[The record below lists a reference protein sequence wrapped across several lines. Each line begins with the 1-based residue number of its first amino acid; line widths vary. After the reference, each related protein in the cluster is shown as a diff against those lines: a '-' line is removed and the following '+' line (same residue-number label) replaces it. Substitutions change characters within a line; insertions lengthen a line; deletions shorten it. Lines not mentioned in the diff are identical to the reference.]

1 MYFYTR
7 YEIQNGFI
15 DVRVKTLYIRLYHM
29 PNKKAAIK
37 GLRQSEKNRERNLRV
52 KTNVKFHLGKV
63 EQLIKEGKTKEAIE
77 ALRAFQKAADKAAK
91 GNVISPN
98 KANRKKSALTKKIA
112 KASSK

>member
-1 MYFYTR
+1 
-7 YEIQNGFI
+7 
-15 DVRVKTLYIRLYHM
+15 M

-37 GLRQSEKNRERNLRV
+37 GLRQSEKNRERNIRV
-52 KTNVKFHLGKV
+52 KTNVKFHLAKV

-98 KANRKKSALTKKIA
+98 KANRKKSALMKKISVATKK
-112 KASSK
+112 